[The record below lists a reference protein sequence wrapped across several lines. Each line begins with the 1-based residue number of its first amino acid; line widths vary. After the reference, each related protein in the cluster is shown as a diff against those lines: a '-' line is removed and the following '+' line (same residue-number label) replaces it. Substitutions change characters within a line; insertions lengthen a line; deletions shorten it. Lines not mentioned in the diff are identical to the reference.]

1 MRPPTANRSIELRGR
16 RNLPQPTVNLSAE
29 SAQIRRLLLLLPLL
43 GCALAAAPNVELPSR
58 RLPEAPQTS
67 LEKQQ
72 ASVRLQM
79 SRIAEAGSRRV
90 RQSSQAILER
100 QRAAIEKQLNA
111 VERQMQAVRPERAV
125 YTAAARPVVEASWAG
140 PANQE
145 CQRIPP
151 TKISNYL
158 EQVAKRESLDP
169 DLLHVVIAQ
178 ESSFFPCAVSH
189 KGAMGMMQ
197 LMPATAAD
205 LGVVNPLD
213 AEENIDGGA
222 RYLSYLLERFGGD
235 LRLALAAYNAGPTS
249 VENYRGVPPFPETVN
264 YVSRILRRL
273 PAETGKP
280 APRSTP
286 PGTT

>member
-1 MRPPTANRSIELRGR
+1 
-16 RNLPQPTVNLSAE
+16 
-29 SAQIRRLLLLLPLL
+29 
-43 GCALAAAPNVELPSR
+43 
-58 RLPEAPQTS
+58 
-67 LEKQQ
+67 
-72 ASVRLQM
+72 M

-151 TKISNYL
+151 TEIGNYL